1 MNTDSALD
9 NLSHTAAIALLK
21 RLYGIN
27 DDIDGIIENHLE
39 AVNYVETNG
48 DGLYQSL
55 QRQLKQIEVE
65 DSFIGYHDAFD
76 FSCRLKSLLI
86 DIDTLMRE
94 QNPAKA
100 LDLLDQFLHMVEP
113 IMERVDDSN
122 GDVGAIFG
130 EAVDQW
136 LDTAAEVRASNPD
149 YLDWVKAVQGYFDN
163 NEYGCLDDLMP
174 NCHELLSEEE
184 LRQLA
189 QGFEQQARAAQ
200 KVVPIKNK
208 VNGRS
213 FYNSEVA
220 HACIGLHSVGEA
232 LRDMS
237 LLELAT
243 LLTSPEPNAL
253 QMEDLVKY
261 AITIGNYQ
269 RAEYWLKQPGWEKQC
284 HRHRDLSCQLL
295 EAQGKTKELKQ
306 TLKHYYEEDPCLS
319 TMQAYWEACNVSER
333 KQLRGHVEKRIA
345 QSAISDGQEEESI
358 ALLLFVGNTEM
369 AGEILLTHA
378 AAVAKVI
385 WPTLTEWVAIFE
397 ENQQLLPAIIC
408 YRGLLNDILQR
419 GNAKAYHHA
428 ARYFHKLLELDKSV
442 QSYQNLDDSA
452 TYIRQLQ
459 QQHWRKRSFWAEA
472 DYPNKPS

>member
-9 NLSHTAAIALLK
+9 NLSHAAAIALLK
-21 RLYGIN
+21 RLYGVN

-39 AVNYVETNG
+39 AADDVEIEG

-55 QRQLKQIEVE
+55 QRQLKQIEAE
-65 DSFIGYHDAFD
+65 DSYIGYYEVAG
-76 FSCRLKSLLI
+76 FSCRLQSLLI

-100 LDLLDQFLHMVEP
+100 LDLLDKFLHMVEP

-122 GDVGAIFG
+122 GDIGSVFS

-136 LDTAAEVRASNPD
+136 LDTATEVRASNPD
-149 YLDWVKAVQGYFDN
+149 YLDWVKVVKDFFDN

-174 NCHELLSEEE
+174 NCHEFLSEEE
-184 LRQLA
+184 LRQMA
-189 QGFEQQARAAQ
+189 EGFEQQARAALR
-200 KVVPIKNK
+200 VVPIKSK
-208 VNGRS
+208 ANGRS
-213 FYNSEVA
+213 SYNSEVA
-220 HACIGLHSVGEA
+220 HACIGLRSVGYA

-237 LLELAT
+237 LVELAT

-261 AITIGNYQ
+261 AITMGNYQ
-269 RAEYWLKQPGWEKQC
+269 RAEYWLKQPGWENQC
-284 HRHRDLSCQLL
+284 YRHRDLSCLL
-295 EAQGKTKELKQ
+295 LKAQGKTKELKQ
-306 TLKHYYEEDPCLS
+306 ALKHYYEEDPCLS
-319 TMQAYWEACNVSER
+319 TMQAYWEVCNVSER
-333 KQLRGHVEKRIA
+333 KRLRGQVEKRIA
-345 QSAISDGQEEESI
+345 QQAISDGQAEEII
-358 ALLLFVGNTEM
+358 ALLLFVGSTEM

-378 AAVAKVI
+378 AAVVKVI

-397 ENQQLLPAIIC
+397 ENQQLLPTIIC

-452 TYIRQLQ
+452 AYIRQVQ